1 MDESVEVAYGSLGK
15 AREQRNERGPSH
27 LGKLTFKTSVKPGDI
42 VYLAA
47 WIKTGDDGGKY
58 YSIKASEPR
67 SNFTPRSNATRPR
80 QPVDD
85 LDGDDLPY

>member
-1 MDESVEVAYGSLGK
+1 MDENVEVAYGSLGK

-27 LGKLTFKTSVKPGDI
+27 LGKLTFKTSVKAGDI

-67 SNFTPRSNATRPR
+67 GNFTSRAAPAARRP
-80 QPVDD
+80 PADD